1 MNVVEL
7 DQVVKCFSEPGGK
20 PLRAVDAVS
29 LAVRSGEFFSLLGE
43 SGCGKTTVLRLMGG
57 FEQPDGG
64 TIVIAGQPMAGVP
77 PYRRPV
83 NTVFQSYALFPHLN
97 VYQNIAFGLE
107 MERLARAEVRLR
119 VEEMLALVRLEKLA
133 ARKPHQLSGGQKQRV
148 ALARALA
155 KRPAVLLLDE
165 PLSALDLKLRQQLRL
180 ELKALQ
186 RQTGITFIFVTHDQE
201 EALSL
206 SDRVGVMRAGR
217 LLQVGTAA
225 EIYERPTS
233 RFVAEFVGETNWLN
247 GTVEAVEAGVVA
259 VLVPGLGQSVRGV
272 APVRVAPGERV
283 GVAIRPEKLAVRP
296 TQATREPGVNWFAA
310 TLGAGRYEGAL
321 TWQEAVLASGER
333 FGLRLANRSGQER
346 LPEGTLCALEARF
359 EDTVVLPTVQPGS
372 VR

>member
-1 MNVVEL
+1 LNVVEL

-20 PLRAVDAVS
+20 PLRAVDAVN
-29 LAVRSGEFFSLLGE
+29 LAVRAGEFFSLLGE
-43 SGCGKTTVLRLMGG
+43 SGCGKTTVLRLIGG

-64 TIVIAGQPMAGVP
+64 TIAIAGQPMAGVP

-97 VYQNIAFGLE
+97 VYQNVAFGLE
-107 MERLARAEVRLR
+107 MERLGRGEVRLR

-133 ARKPHQLSGGQKQRV
+133 ERRPQQLSGGQKQRV

-225 EIYERPTS
+225 QIYERPTS

-247 GTVEAVEAGVVA
+247 GTVEAVEAGVVSVFVAGNDQVVKGIATAA
-259 VLVPGLGQSVRGV
+259 VAS
-272 APVRVAPGERV
+272 GERV
-283 GVAIRPEKLAVRP
+283 SVAIRPEKLVLSAADAVACA
-296 TQATREPGVNWFAA
+296 QVNRFAV
-310 TLGAGRYEGAL
+310 TLGAIRYEGAL
-321 TWQEAVLASGER
+321 TRQEAILAGGEHFWLLLTNRNGREVLAEGAAGVLS
-333 FGLRLANRSGQER
+333 ADYHDTIV
-346 LPEGTLCALEARF
+346 LPEEA
-359 EDTVVLPTVQPGS
+359 
-372 VR
+372 